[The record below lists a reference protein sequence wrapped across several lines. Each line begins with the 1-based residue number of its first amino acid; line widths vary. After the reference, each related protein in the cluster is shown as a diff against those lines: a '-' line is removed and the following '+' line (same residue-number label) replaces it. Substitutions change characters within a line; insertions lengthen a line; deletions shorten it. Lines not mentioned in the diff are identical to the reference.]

1 MMNYSINIQY
11 IAKTMPMEHAA
22 QLVSEAGFT
31 ALDYTPLITDDNWE
45 ATMATHL
52 QIFADNHLHVH
63 QTHAPFNRYNHF
75 GDKHKLLVE
84 RTLKAAKEMNAA
96 YMVVHG
102 DEFDFR
108 TMEYTPEKA
117 LAYNY
122 DYFAPFVE
130 KAIALDIGIA
140 FENVFED
147 ANRPRFCSDVTE
159 LKALIEKFNSPNVSC
174 CWDFGHANVAF
185 SKEHPDKLAT
195 IVDLV
200 RCTHIHDNY
209 YGKDLHLPP
218 FFGEIDWNK
227 CMQILGNAGYKGNLS
242 FEFVYG
248 AIPEALAKDYLM
260 NYYNTAV
267 CLHEMM

>member
-1 MMNYSINIQY
+1 MEHSINIHY
-11 IAKTMPMEHAA
+11 IAKTLPMKKAA

-31 ALDYTPLITDDNWE
+31 ALDYTPPVTDNNWE
-45 ATMATHL
+45 RIMEEHM
-52 QIFADNHLHVH
+52 QIFSENHLHVH
-63 QTHAPFNRYNHF
+63 QTHAPFNRYNHH
-75 GDKHKLLVE
+75 GDKHHLLVE
-84 RTLKAAKEMNAA
+84 RTLQATQALNAT

-102 DEFDFR
+102 DEFDFKN
-108 TMEYTPEKA
+108 MEYTPQKA
-117 LAYNY
+117 LEYNY
-122 DYFAPFVE
+122 NYFAPYVE
-130 KAIALDIGIA
+130 IAATLDIGIA

-159 LKALIEKFNSPNVSC
+159 LKALIERFHAANVSC

-185 SKEHPDKLAT
+185 GTEQPDKMAA
-195 IVDLV
+195 IADLIS
-200 RCTHIHDNY
+200 CTHIHDNY

-218 FFGEIDWNK
+218 FFGEIDWNT

-248 AIPEALAKDYLM
+248 AIPEALAKDYLK

-267 CLHEMM
+267 FLHEMML

>member
-1 MMNYSINIQY
+1 MDYSINIQY

-22 QLVSEAGFT
+22 KLVSAAGFT
-31 ALDYTPLITDDNWE
+31 ALDYTPPITDDNWKS
-45 ATMATHL
+45 TMAAHL
-52 QIFADNHLHVH
+52 KIFSDNHLHVH
-63 QTHAPFNRYNHF
+63 QTHAPFNRYNHH

-84 RTLKAAKEMNAA
+84 RALQATKEMNAP

-102 DEFDFR
+102 DEFDFKSLK
-108 TMEYTPEKA
+108 YTLEKA
-117 LAYNY
+117 LEYNY

-130 KAIALDIGIA
+130 KAAAQNIGIA

-159 LKALIEKFNSPNVSC
+159 LKTLIKKFNSPNVSC

-195 IVDLV
+195 IADLIT
-200 RCTHIHDNY
+200 CTHVHDNY

-248 AIPEALAKDYLM
+248 AIPEALAKDYLR

-267 CLHEMM
+267 CLREMM